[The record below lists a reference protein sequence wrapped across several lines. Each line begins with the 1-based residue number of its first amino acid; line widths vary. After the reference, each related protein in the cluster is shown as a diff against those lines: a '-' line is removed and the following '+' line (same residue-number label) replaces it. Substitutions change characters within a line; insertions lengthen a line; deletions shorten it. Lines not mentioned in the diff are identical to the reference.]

1 MSKITVLDQDTINKI
16 AAGEVVERP
25 ASVVKELVENA
36 IDANATA
43 ITVEIKEGGI
53 SFIRVTDNGV
63 GMEKEDVV
71 TAFLRHATS
80 KIKSALDLL
89 LVGSLGFRGEALS
102 SICAVSQVE
111 LLTKTKNDF
120 IGTRYV
126 IEGGEEKLLEEAG
139 CPSGTTFL
147 VRNLFYNTPAR
158 KKFLKSAV
166 TEGGHINELLERL
179 SLSRP
184 EISFK
189 YMNNGKTILHTTGN
203 REIKEIIYYIY
214 GKDIASSVIS
224 ILDTNDDTE
233 IKLTGYIGKP
243 VIAKGNRSHENYFVN
258 GRYVKCSIIT
268 RAIEDAYQSY
278 MMGHKYPFT
287 VIYITVP
294 PDFIDVNVHPTKME
308 LRFADNEKM
317 YHIVYDTIR
326 NTLSGKNMIVPIS
339 LSEKEDKKIQQ
350 QLYQK
355 QKTYIPEPF
364 EIKRK
369 EQTIPIL
376 QEQVSTYQAIKP
388 IVQETIS
395 SAAKYGKYD
404 KYDSKE
410 YNAIVKQEPSIAIQE
425 HKPLV
430 QTNQIENQEQLTLPL
445 DLLSKNNKKEFH
457 LIGQLFATYW
467 LIEMGEQLFIIDQ
480 HAAHEKVLF
489 ERMMQKL
496 QQKEEII
503 TQNLVPPM
511 ILSLT
516 LREAD
521 CLKRNLAV
529 FEKLGFVLEDFG
541 GLEYKVTAVP
551 ADFVTVDN
559 KELLLEVL
567 DTLLTDR
574 EFKNADIVLEKVA
587 SLSCKAAVKGNHR
600 MSELEAKQL
609 ISDMLTLENPYH
621 CPHGRP
627 TTISMSKQELE
638 KKFKR
643 II

>member
-1 MSKITVLDQDTINKI
+1 MSKITVLDQATINKI

-25 ASVVKELVENA
+25 SSVVKELVENA

-53 SFIRVTDNGV
+53 SFIRVTDNGA
-63 GMEKEDVV
+63 GMEKEDVT

-126 IEGGEEKLLEEAG
+126 IEGGEEKILEEAG

-179 SLSRP
+179 ALSRP

-203 REIKEIIYYIY
+203 RDIKEIIYYIY

-224 ILDTNDDTE
+224 IPDTNDDTE

-287 VIYITVP
+287 VIHITVP

-369 EQTIPIL
+369 EQIVPIV
-376 QEQVSTYQAIKP
+376 QEQISTYQATKP
-388 IVQETIS
+388 MIQENIS
-395 SAAKYGKYD
+395 SAAKYD

-410 YNAIVKQEPSIAIQE
+410 YNMLAKQEPNVVVQE
-425 HKPLV
+425 SKPLI
-430 QTNQIENQEQLTLPL
+430 QPKQIESQEQLTLPL
-445 DLLSKNNKKEFH
+445 DLLSKDTKKEFH

-467 LIEMGEQLFIIDQ
+467 LIEMEEQLFIVDQ

-496 QQKEEII
+496 HQKEEII

-521 CLKRNLAV
+521 CLKRNIAI
-529 FEKLGFVLEDFG
+529 FEKLGFILEDFG

-551 ADFVTVDN
+551 ADFVTVDH

-638 KKFKR
+638 RRFKR

>member
-1 MSKITVLDQDTINKI
+1 MSKITVLDQATINKI

-25 ASVVKELVENA
+25 SSVVKELVENA

-53 SFIRVTDNGV
+53 SFIRVTDNGA
-63 GMEKEDVV
+63 GMEKEDVA

-126 IEGGEEKLLEEAG
+126 IEGGEEKIIEEVG

-179 SLSRP
+179 ALSRP

-203 REIKEIIYYIY
+203 KDIKEIIYYVY
-214 GKDIASSVIS
+214 GKDIASSVIP
-224 ILDTNDDTE
+224 IPNTNDDAE

-287 VIYITVP
+287 VIHIHVP

-317 YHIVYDTIR
+317 YHIIYDTIR

-350 QLYQK
+350 QQLYQK
-355 QKTYIPEPF
+355 QKTYILEPF
-364 EIKRK
+364 EVKRK
-369 EQTIPIL
+369 EQITPMV
-376 QEQVSTYQAIKP
+376 QEQLSTYQATKP
-388 IVQETIS
+388 VIQETIS
-395 SAAKYGKYD
+395 SAAKYD

-410 YNAIVKQEPSIAIQE
+410 YNVIAKQEPDVVVQENKPWIQI
-425 HKPLV
+425 K
-430 QTNQIENQEQLTLPL
+430 QIESQEQLALPL
-445 DLLSKNNKKEFH
+445 DLLSKDNKKEFR

-467 LIEMGEQLFIIDQ
+467 LIEMEEQLFIIDQ

-496 QQKEEII
+496 HQKEEII

-521 CLKRNLAV
+521 CLKRNIAV
-529 FEKLGFVLEDFG
+529 FEKLGFILEDFG

-638 KKFKR
+638 RKFNR
-643 II
+643 IK

>member
-1 MSKITVLDQDTINKI
+1 MSKITVLDQATINKI

-25 ASVVKELVENA
+25 SSVVKELVENA

-53 SFIRVTDNGV
+53 SFIRVTDNGA
-63 GMEKEDVV
+63 GMEKEDVT

-179 SLSRP
+179 ALSRP

-203 REIKEIIYYIY
+203 RDIKEIIYYIY

-224 ILDTNDDTE
+224 IPDTNDDTE

-287 VIYITVP
+287 VIHITVP

-369 EQTIPIL
+369 EQIVPIV
-376 QEQVSTYQAIKP
+376 QEQISTYQATKP
-388 IVQETIS
+388 MIQETIS
-395 SAAKYGKYD
+395 SAVKYD

-410 YNAIVKQEPSIAIQE
+410 YNMPAKQEPNVVVQESKPWIQP
-425 HKPLV
+425 K
-430 QTNQIENQEQLTLPL
+430 QIESQEQLTLPL
-445 DLLSKNNKKEFH
+445 DLLSKDTKKEFH

-467 LIEMGEQLFIIDQ
+467 LIEMEEQLFIIDQ

-496 QQKEEII
+496 HQKEEII

-521 CLKRNLAV
+521 CLKRNIAI
-529 FEKLGFVLEDFG
+529 FEKLGFILEDFG

-551 ADFVTVDN
+551 ADFVTVDH

-609 ISDMLTLENPYH
+609 IADMLTLENPYH

-638 KKFKR
+638 RRFKR

>member
-1 MSKITVLDQDTINKI
+1 MSKITVLDQATINKI

-25 ASVVKELVENA
+25 SSVVKELVENA
-36 IDANATA
+36 IDAKATA

-63 GMEKEDVV
+63 GMEKEDVS

-89 LVGSLGFRGEALS
+89 SIGSLGFRGEALS

-126 IEGGEEKLLEEAG
+126 IEGGEEKILEEAG

-179 SLSRP
+179 ALSKP
-184 EISFK
+184 DISFK

-203 REIKEIIYYIY
+203 KDIKEIIYYIY
-214 GKDIASSVIS
+214 GKDIASSIIP
-224 ILDTNDDTE
+224 ILDTEDNSE

-243 VIAKGNRSHENYFVN
+243 VIAKGNRSHETYFVN

-287 VIYITVP
+287 AIHINIP
-294 PDFIDVNVHPTKME
+294 QEFIDVNVHPTKME

-326 NTLSGKNMIVPIS
+326 NTLSGKNMIVPVS
-339 LSEKEDKKIQQ
+339 FSEKEDKKIQQ
-350 QLYQK
+350 QQLFQR

-364 EIKRK
+364 EVRRK
-369 EQTIPIL
+369 EQTVPIV
-376 QEQVSTYQAIKP
+376 QEAISTYQATKP
-388 IVQETIS
+388 IIQETIS
-395 SAAKYGKYD
+395 SAAKYNNND
-404 KYDSKE
+404 E
-410 YNAIVKQEPSIAIQE
+410 YNVITKQEPSIVVQE
-425 HKPLV
+425 NKSFVP
-430 QTNQIENQEQLTLPL
+430 TKQIENQEQLTLPL
-445 DLLSKNNKKEFH
+445 DLLSKDNKKEFH

-467 LIEMGEQLFIIDQ
+467 LIEMEDQLFIIDQ

-496 QQKEEII
+496 HQKEEII

-521 CLKRNLAV
+521 CLKRNLAI
-529 FEKLGFVLEDFG
+529 FEKLGFILEDFG

-567 DTLLTDR
+567 DTLLADR
-574 EFKNADIVLEKVA
+574 EFKNADIVLEKIA

-600 MSELEAKQL
+600 MSEAEAKQL

-638 KKFKR
+638 RKFKR